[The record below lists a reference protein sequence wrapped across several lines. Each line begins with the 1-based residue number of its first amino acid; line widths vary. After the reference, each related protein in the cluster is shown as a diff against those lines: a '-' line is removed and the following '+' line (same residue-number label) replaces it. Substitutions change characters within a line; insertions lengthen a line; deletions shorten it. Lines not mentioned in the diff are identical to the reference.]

1 MRITRR
7 TAQQMME
14 VLDELREEIR
24 NEEKLPYPYAE
35 WERKRKMV
43 KERLRKLPEY
53 VERAASMLAAQ
64 KNTGRPKNG
73 TLVQR
78 TMLFLFA
85 RLMNRSNR
93 DVEEM
98 LELFEP
104 LFGITVSYK
113 TIERLYSDEEVQ
125 AVIHNLFI
133 LLLNDEEAS
142 GHAAGDGTGYTL
154 TVSKHYSSDPKKGSK
169 DYRYAFRFI
178 DIDTGLYIGVGYSPV
193 SEMGAFQ
200 KAMKMV
206 DELGIPLH
214 TVRLDKYYSS
224 RKVLDLFGKDT
235 AVYVIPKKNLSR
247 IGLQWSNVIR
257 KIMESPYLYLK
268 DYLRRNLSEAG
279 YSSDKKRFG
288 WVIRQKRDDRRE
300 TALFSVALFHNI
312 FFTRVVPH

>member
-24 NEEKLPYPYAE
+24 NEEKPPYPYAE
-35 WERKRKMV
+35 WERKRKLV

-53 VERAASMLAAQ
+53 VERAASMLAEQ
-64 KNTGRPKNG
+64 KTGGRPKNG
-73 TLVQR
+73 TLVHR
-78 TMLFLFA
+78 TMLFLFV
-85 RLMNRSNR
+85 RLMDKSNR

-98 LELFEP
+98 LQLFEP
-104 LFGITVSYK
+104 LFGITASYK

-154 TVSKHYSSDPKKGSK
+154 TVSKHYRSDPKKRSM

-178 DIDTGLYIGVGYSPV
+178 DIDTGLYIGAGYSPV

-200 KAMKMV
+200 KAKKMV
-206 DELGIPLH
+206 DELGIPFH

-224 RKVLDLFGKDT
+224 RKVLDMFGKDT
-235 AVYVIPKKNLSR
+235 TVYVIPKKNLSR

-268 DYLRRNLSEAG
+268 GYLKRNLSEAG
-279 YSSDKKRFG
+279 YSSDKTRFG
-288 WVIRQKRDDRRE
+288 GIIRQKRDDRRE
-300 TALFSVALFHNI
+300 AALFSVALFHNI
-312 FFTRVVPH
+312 FFTRVVP

>member
-7 TAQQMME
+7 TAQQLME
-14 VLDELREEIR
+14 VLGDLGEKIR
-24 NEEKLPYPYAE
+24 NEEKPSYPYAE
-35 WERKRKMV
+35 WERERKIV

-53 VERAASMLAAQ
+53 VEKAASMLAAQ
-64 KNTGRPKNG
+64 KDTGRPKNG

-85 RLMNRSNR
+85 RLMNKSNR

-133 LLLNDEEAS
+133 LLLKDDEVS

-154 TVSKHYSSDPKKGSK
+154 TVSKHYRSAPKKRCK

-200 KAMKMV
+200 KAVEMV

-224 RKVLDLFGKDT
+224 RKVLDLFGNDT
-235 AVYVIPKKNLSR
+235 TVYVMLKKNLSR
-247 IGLQWSNVIR
+247 IGLQWLNVIR

-279 YSSDKKRFG
+279 YSSDKSRFG
-288 WVIRQKRDDRRE
+288 GVIRQKRDDRRE
-300 TALFSVALFHNI
+300 TALFSVALFHNM
-312 FFTRVVPH
+312 FFTRVVP

>member
-1 MRITRR
+1 MRITRQ

-14 VLDELREEIR
+14 VLDDLREEIR
-24 NEEKLPYPYAE
+24 NEEKPPYPYAE
-35 WERKRKMV
+35 WERKRKLV

-64 KNTGRPKNG
+64 KATGRPKNG

-78 TMLFLFA
+78 TMLFLFT
-85 RLMNRSNR
+85 RLMNKSNR

-98 LELFEP
+98 LELFGP

-125 AVIHNLFI
+125 AVVHNLFV
-133 LLLNDEEAS
+133 LLLKGNEVS

-154 TVSKHYSSDPKKGSK
+154 TVSKHYRSDPKKRSK

-178 DIDTGLYIGVGYSPV
+178 DIDTGLYIGAGYSPV

-206 DELGIPLH
+206 DELGIPFH

-235 AVYVIPKKNLSR
+235 TVYVIPKKNLSR

-268 DYLRRNLSEAG
+268 GYLRRNLSEAG
-279 YSSDKKRFG
+279 YSSDKTRFG
-288 WVIRQKRDDRRE
+288 GIIRQKRDDRRE
-300 TALFSVALFHNI
+300 TALFSIALLHNI
-312 FFTRVVPH
+312 FFTRVVP